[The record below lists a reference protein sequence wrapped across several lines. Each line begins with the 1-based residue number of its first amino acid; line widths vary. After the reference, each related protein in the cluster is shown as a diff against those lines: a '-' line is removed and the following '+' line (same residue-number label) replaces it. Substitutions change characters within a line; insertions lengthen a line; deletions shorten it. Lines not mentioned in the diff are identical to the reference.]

1 MLCALGY
8 LLNTTL
14 FAIFNIDA
22 PILSNLCGLSLLP
35 ILFIYGAAEVFE
47 FCNYHKM
54 FIYYIG
60 VMFLIDTFDYY
71 IGIPLKAFQLI
82 VINCIISGIFLYLII
97 YYYVKHHKENS

>member
-1 MLCALGY
+1 MEEKLRKRKYKIFLLFLKFLPMLCALGY

-14 FAIFNIDA
+14 FAIFDIDA

-60 VMFLIDTFDYY
+60 IMFLIDTFDYY
-71 IGIPLKAFQLI
+71 IGIPLKAF
-82 VINCIISGIFLYLII
+82 
-97 YYYVKHHKENS
+97 